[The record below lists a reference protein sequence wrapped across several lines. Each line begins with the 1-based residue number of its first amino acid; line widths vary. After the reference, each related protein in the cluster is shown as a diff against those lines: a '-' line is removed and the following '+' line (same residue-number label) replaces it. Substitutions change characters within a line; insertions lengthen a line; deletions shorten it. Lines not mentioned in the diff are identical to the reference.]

1 VPFIPIEI
9 VGVITDEVGSPRN
22 DGRRGSALYAVP
34 IRLSRSLSS
43 DGARVLATIWDRP
56 PRFTTMHRPGIA
68 QVYGDRIVLD
78 GTTLDEVAKYH
89 AATLVAVVERFNID
103 VAPAVDRRERAAEER
118 EQAEAAHRQHVEGL
132 AGDIR
137 FK

>member
-1 VPFIPIEI
+1 MPFTPIEI

-22 DGRRGSALYAVP
+22 DGGRGSALYAVP

-43 DGARVLATIWDRP
+43 EEARVLTAIWDRP

-68 QVYGDRIVLD
+68 HVYGDRIVLD
-78 GTTLDEVAKYH
+78 GTTVDEVAKYH
-89 AATLVAVVERFNID
+89 VATLVAVVERFNGD
-103 VAPAVDRRERAAEER
+103 VAPAVELDERAAEAST
-118 EQAEAAHRQHVEGL
+118 QAEAAHRQHVEDI

-137 FK
+137 FE